1 MNQSPEDQI
10 KQLRTEAD
18 DLLKLMKTDIPNY
31 KTHFKKYVSTL
42 AKIRYRTRADI
53 REYKRNYYNKL
64 TFAKFK
70 PTDAISTN

>member
-1 MNQSPEDQI
+1 
-10 KQLRTEAD
+10 
-18 DLLKLMKTDIPNY
+18 MKSDIPNY
-31 KTHFKKYVSTL
+31 KLHFNKYVSTL

-53 REYKRNYYNKL
+53 REYKRDYYNKQ